1 MHVLPHRNDD
11 SRQERLTHAQA
22 KALIA
27 RERRASQAHA
37 SLAKL
42 IASVADEGERQPA
55 DGRSAEPTARGGSP

>member
-22 KALIA
+22 EALIA

-37 SLAKL
+37 SLARL
-42 IASVADEGERQPA
+42 IASVADEGEKQP
-55 DGRSAEPTARGGSP
+55 DEGRSAEPTARGGSP